1 MSEPGVQWE
10 GGVFHPGPAV
20 DLIASSTWI
29 ETGETSTLTANAY
42 DPEGDTL
49 SYEWYENGSRIV
61 GETDSTLNYWRAV
74 EETEYVTVKVVV
86 RDGRGGYGT
95 DSVDITVDPIYDA
108 VVLVINHSSDDVWF
122 FRDNKYPYIKW
133 SNDRLGAHIIPAG
146 SSYLVMNNDLYG
158 YAGYWWNL
166 RAIPEGGDPVNPTIT
181 WQQDDVFL
189 SPYEVYEFVLTD

>member
-1 MSEPGVQWE
+1 MRTVRWMLATAFVLAALSGCYII
-10 GGVFHPGPAV
+10 FSFNPGPAV

-49 SYEWYENGSRIV
+49 SYEWYENGSLIV

-95 DSVDITVDPIYDA
+95 DSVDITVDPI
-108 VVLVINHSSDDVWF
+108 
-122 FRDNKYPYIKW
+122 
-133 SNDRLGAHIIPAG
+133 
-146 SSYLVMNNDLYG
+146 
-158 YAGYWWNL
+158 
-166 RAIPEGGDPVNPTIT
+166 
-181 WQQDDVFL
+181 
-189 SPYEVYEFVLTD
+189 